1 MVDETVGL
9 GQFDGSDMSVHGADY
24 SDDGTGAAARL
35 RSQYALS
42 RRLAEDPL
50 QILEAYCEELGET
63 IDIYGAQRAY
73 FAQPGGQRRRFTF
86 RCSDLACR
94 AACNPLVSGVGYH
107 KLAEEREKFRQIH
120 FRAVPDHP
128 HLDSCI
134 WVRDEAARTAADPA
148 AGTRRERA
156 KATDVIDVFAPRRAD
171 KPASAAAP
179 VGSAATAVTRVDGNE
194 DNAPAR
200 PRTGQS
206 RTGLLEKFIDCWAQ
220 FEGDALKEQSVTIEG
235 EQLSYRQAVTQVR
248 FIAPSTNGR
257 RIVYGG
263 ARISLWPADAPKRV
277 YINFLDECEQFG
289 EHEGSRKLAIDLPL
303 ARIEAYAG
311 GGLLLSRLAEG
322 RSGKN
327 YVRVFAWGRI
337 EENGAKPGWRL
348 QLESLDN
355 LVVKVIARAGSS
367 ANVDPSP

>member
-1 MVDETVGL
+1 M
-9 GQFDGSDMSVHGADY
+9 
-24 SDDGTGAAARL
+24 
-35 RSQYALS
+35 
-42 RRLAEDPL
+42 
-50 QILEAYCEELGET
+50 QILEAYCEELDET

-73 FAQPGGQRRRFTF
+73 FAQPAGQRRRFTF
-86 RCSDLACR
+86 RCSDPACR
-94 AACNPLVSGVGYH
+94 AAGNPLVSGVGYD

-134 WVRDEAARTAADPA
+134 WVRDEASRTAGDDA
-148 AGTRRERA
+148 AGSRRERA

-171 KPASAAAP
+171 KPASAAAA
-179 VGSAATAVTRVDGNE
+179 GAS
-194 DNAPAR
+194 APAAAMPADASHDDAPGR

-220 FEGDALKEQSVTIEG
+220 FEGDALKEQTVTIEG
-235 EQLSYRQAVTQVR
+235 ERLSYRQAVTQVR
-248 FIAPSTNGR
+248 FIAPATNGR

-303 ARIEAYAG
+303 ARIDDYPG

-337 EENGAKPGWRL
+337 EDNGAKPGWRL

-355 LVVKVIARAGSS
+355 LVVKVIARAGTN
-367 ANVDPSP
+367 A